1 MSLRDMLN
9 AEGADARRAADAAKT
24 GASLSG
30 LSGRH
35 SNVDDEPIFGA
46 RIDPAVTRGADDNP
60 NAGPALTEARSR
72 VAAATRVRIP
82 FGGAE
87 LRLAY
92 ATRDGYRRYWFN
104 DVPGRLFRAKQAGY
118 EHVIDPATG
127 DNVQL
132 VTGRQQG
139 GQELRTYLLEIP
151 EEWYWQ
157 DMEVQQNDLER
168 RLSDIR
174 TGRAGPGVEDN
185 RYVPSKGIYFG
196 KQRTA

>member
-1 MSLRDMLN
+1 MSLREMLE
-9 AEGADARRAADAAKT
+9 AEGADARRATDAAKI

-35 SNVDDEPIFGA
+35 TSTDDEPIFGA
-46 RIDPAVTRGADDNP
+46 RIDPAVTRGVDNP
-60 NAGPALTEARSR
+60 DGGPALSDARSR
-72 VAAATRVRIP
+72 VSAATRVRIP
-82 FGGAE
+82 FGAAE

-92 ATRDGYRRYWFN
+92 ATREGFRRYWFN

-118 EHVIDPATG
+118 VHVVDPATG
-127 DNVQL
+127 ENVQL

-157 DMEVQQNDLER
+157 DMAVQQDDLER